1 MLEQLIA
8 WWQALAARDP
18 WGAVLVVV
26 YAVVVA
32 CLTPTVVAGMAL
44 TVRDWRARRLGRRV
58 QDAAYRE
65 YRGVGIQT
73 PDGRIVGRLVGR
85 SARRRAEHQEPRP

>member
-18 WGAVLVVV
+18 WAAMLVVV
-26 YAVVVA
+26 YSVVVA

-44 TVRDWRARRLGRRV
+44 SVRDWHARRVGRAA

-73 PDGRIVGRLVGR
+73 PDGRTVGRLVGR
-85 SARRRAEHQEPRP
+85 SARRRAERQEPRP